1 MNRMPICS
9 AKDDTAICNYIIAQ
23 HIFTDT
29 VEDEVDELVKADDRA
44 EELFLTIRD
53 GICLIRKRAIGE

>member
-29 VEDEVDELVKADDRA
+29 VEDEADELVKADDRA
-44 EELFLTIRD
+44 
-53 GICLIRKRAIGE
+53 